1 MVSVLCRRGEG
12 RFTLGMIRAFLNTVG
27 LRFWVVGGAY
37 LLLLAASFY
46 LAFELR
52 YDFALTR
59 EAQQERLRLL
69 GYVLAIKFGC
79 LVLLRQLGSV
89 LRYFSMPD
97 LARLVAAMALSAG
110 LLIVPRFFDFA
121 NLTLSRGV
129 LLIDFLLSVI
139 GLCALRL
146 AFRIYQE
153 RITAA
158 RGVRE
163 HKYQAVV
170 IVGAGDTGASL
181 TKDLLAR
188 PARGLKPIAL
198 LDDDATMHGRL
209 IHGVPVE
216 GSPAQFASIS
226 ALKEV
231 THAIIAMPTAPVKRR
246 AEIALQLARLGVKV
260 ETVPA
265 IEDLASGKARVSRIR
280 PIEIQDLLGRP
291 PVDLDNASIRSLVE
305 HKVVIVTGAGGSIG
319 SELCRQIAA
328 LNPRRLLLVEQSE
341 PALFLIE
348 QELIKLGH
356 SGCILPCVA
365 DILDA
370 NRIHALFATHS
381 PNIVFHAAAHKHV
394 YLMER
399 QPAEAIKNNSIGTRQ
414 LAEIAVAH
422 GAEAFVL
429 VSTDKAINPTNV
441 MGASKR
447 LAEIHL
453 QAVDAAQYEVT
464 AKDTEHNAAVSVLGK
479 GGVAVDA
486 RAGDPHRRTSM
497 GALGPFVLNNGQGDT
512 PRKPT
517 KIMAVRFGNV
527 LGSSGSVLPIFKQ
540 QIEEGGPV
548 TVTHPDVTRYFMTIP
563 EAVGLILQS
572 AGMGQGGEIFV
583 LDMGQPIKIVDLAKS
598 MIELS
603 GYKVGEDIE
612 IRFTGLK
619 AGEKLFEELQH
630 HTEQHTPTAHPR
642 IMQFSST
649 NDSSKVSQLART
661 DFEPFVDELSAND
674 LKKNLKILIPE
685 YEPCLD

>member
-1 MVSVLCRRGEG
+1 M
-12 RFTLGMIRAFLNTVG
+12 
-27 LRFWVVGGAY
+27 
-37 LLLLAASFY
+37 LLAASFY
-46 LAFELR
+46 FAFELR
-52 YDFALTR
+52 FDFALTR

-69 GYVLAIKFGC
+69 GYVLAIKFCC
-79 LVLLRQLGSV
+79 LVLMRQMGSV
-89 LRYFSMPD
+89 MRYFSMPD
-97 LARLVAAMALSAG
+97 LARLVAAMALSSAF
-110 LLIVPRFFDFA
+110 LFVPRFFEHA

-158 RGVRE
+158 RGGRE

-181 TKDLLAR
+181 TKELLAR
-188 PARGLKPIAL
+188 PARGLRPIAL

-246 AEIALQLARLGVKV
+246 AEIALLLARLGVRV

-291 PVDLDNASIRSLVE
+291 AVDLDNTSIRNLVE
-305 HKVVIVTGAGGSIG
+305 HKVVVVTGAGGSIG

-348 QELIKLGH
+348 QELIKLGF

-370 NRIHALFATHS
+370 SRIHSLFATHS

-399 QPAEAIKNNSIGTRQ
+399 QPAEAIKNNAMGTRQ
-414 LAEIAVAH
+414 LAEIAIAH
-422 GAEAFVL
+422 GTETFML

-453 QAVDAAQYEVT
+453 QAVYAEQFKAASTPVYSQGAVQGSAETSARVDSSTERSRTGNGAEAVGPYLLNST
-464 AKDTEHNAAVSVLGK
+464 AS
-479 GGVAVDA
+479 
-486 RAGDPHRRTSM
+486 
-497 GALGPFVLNNGQGDT
+497 PFK
-512 PRKPT
+512 RKPT

-572 AGMGQGGEIFV
+572 GGMGQGGEIFV
-583 LDMGQPIKIVDLAKS
+583 LDMGQPVKIVDLAKS

-603 GYKVGEDIE
+603 GYKVGEDID

-630 HTEQHTPTAHPR
+630 HSEQHTPTAHPR

-649 NDSSKVSQLART
+649 NDFSKVSQLART

>member
-1 MVSVLCRRGEG
+1 
-12 RFTLGMIRAFLNTVG
+12 MIRAFLNTVG

-46 LAFELR
+46 IAFELR

-59 EAQQERLRLL
+59 DAQQERLRLL
-69 GYVLAIKFGC
+69 GYVLAIKFCC
-79 LVLLRQLGSV
+79 LVLMRQMGSV
-89 LRYFSMPD
+89 MRYFSMPD

-110 LLIVPRFFDFA
+110 FLIFPRFFDFP

-153 RITAA
+153 RIKAA
-158 RGVRE
+158 RGIRE

-198 LDDDATMHGRL
+198 LDDDAAMHGRL

-265 IEDLASGKARVSRIR
+265 IEDLASGKARVGRIR

-291 PVDLDNASIRSLVE
+291 AVDLDNASIRNLVE
-305 HKVVIVTGAGGSIG
+305 HKVVVVTGAGGSIG
-319 SELCRQIAA
+319 SELCRQIAT

-348 QELIKLGH
+348 QELIKLGFC
-356 SGCILPCVA
+356 GCILPCVA

-370 NRIHALFATHS
+370 NRLQALFATHS

-399 QPAEAIKNNSIGTRQ
+399 QPAEAIKNNAMGARQ
-414 LAEIAVAH
+414 LAEIAIAH
-422 GAEAFVL
+422 GTESFVL

-453 QAVDAAQYEVT
+453 QAVYAEQFKTASTPIYSHGAVMDSYEASTKIDASTERSRSGYRAEAAGPYLLNST
-464 AKDTEHNAAVSVLGK
+464 AS
-479 GGVAVDA
+479 
-486 RAGDPHRRTSM
+486 
-497 GALGPFVLNNGQGDT
+497 PFK
-512 PRKPT
+512 RKPT

-572 AGMGQGGEIFV
+572 GGMGQGGEIFV
-583 LDMGQPIKIVDLAKS
+583 LDMGQPVKIVDLAKS

-603 GYKVGEDIE
+603 GYKVGEDID

-630 HTEQHTPTAHPR
+630 HSEQHTPTAHPR

-649 NDSSKVSQLART
+649 NDFSKVSQLART

-674 LKKNLKILIPE
+674 LKKNLKILMPE

>member
-1 MVSVLCRRGEG
+1 MSFSMV
-12 RFTLGMIRAFLNTVG
+12 RAFFKTFG
-27 LRFWVVGGAY
+27 FRFWLVGGAY
-37 LLLLAASFY
+37 LLLLSASFY

-52 YDFALTR
+52 FDFAL
-59 EAQQERLRLL
+59 ELEEQQERLRLL
-69 GYVLAIKFGC
+69 GYVLAIKFLC
-79 LVLLRQLGSV
+79 LVLMRQMGSV
-89 LRYFSMPD
+89 MRYFSMPD
-97 LARLVAAMALSAG
+97 LARLVAAMALSSAF
-110 LLIVPRFFDFA
+110 LIVPRFFEHA
-121 NLTLSRGV
+121 NLTMSRGV

-139 GLCALRL
+139 GLCAIRL

-158 RGVRE
+158 RGGKQ

-181 TKDLLAR
+181 TKELLAR
-188 PARGLKPIAL
+188 PARGLRPIAL

-226 ALKEV
+226 ALKQV

-291 PVDLDNASIRSLVE
+291 AVDLDNASIRNLVE
-305 HKVVIVTGAGGSIG
+305 HKVVVVTGAGGSIG

-348 QELIKLGH
+348 QQLIKLGF

-399 QPAEAIKNNSIGTRQ
+399 QPAEAIKNNAMGTRQ
-414 LAEIAVAH
+414 LAEIAIAH
-422 GAEAFVL
+422 GTETFVL

-453 QAVDAAQYEVT
+453 QAVYAEQFKAASTPVYSHGVVQGSAETSTKIDASTERARSGNRAEAAGPYLLNST
-464 AKDTEHNAAVSVLGK
+464 AS
-479 GGVAVDA
+479 
-486 RAGDPHRRTSM
+486 
-497 GALGPFVLNNGQGDT
+497 PFK
-512 PRKPT
+512 RKPT

-548 TVTHPDVTRYFMTIP
+548 TVTHPYVTRYFMTIP

-572 AGMGQGGEIFV
+572 GGMGQGGEIFV
-583 LDMGQPIKIVDLAKS
+583 LDMGQPVKIVDLAKS

-603 GYKVGEDIE
+603 GYKVGEDID

-630 HTEQHTPTAHPR
+630 HSELHTPTAHPR

-649 NDSSKVSQLART
+649 NDFSKVSQLART

>member
-1 MVSVLCRRGEG
+1 M
-12 RFTLGMIRAFLNTVG
+12 
-27 LRFWVVGGAY
+27 
-37 LLLLAASFY
+37 LLAASFY

-69 GYVLAIKFGC
+69 GYVLAIKFCC

-153 RITAA
+153 RIAAA
-158 RGVRE
+158 RGGRE

-188 PARGLKPIAL
+188 PARGLRPIAL

-209 IHGVPVE
+209 IHGVPGE
-216 GSPAQFASIS
+216 GSPAQFANIS
-226 ALKEV
+226 SLKEV
-231 THAIIAMPTAPVKRR
+231 THAIIAMPTAPAKRR
-246 AEIALQLARLGVKV
+246 AEIALQLARLGVRV

-265 IEDLASGKARVSRIR
+265 IEDLASGKARVSRLR
-280 PIEIQDLLGRP
+280 PIEIQDLLGRSA
-291 PVDLDNASIRSLVE
+291 VDLDNASIRVLVE
-305 HKVVIVTGAGGSIG
+305 HKTVIVTGAGGSIG
-319 SELCRQIAA
+319 GELCRQIAA

-348 QELIKLGH
+348 QELIKRGFA
-356 SGCILPCVA
+356 GCILPCVA
-365 DILDA
+365 DVLDA
-370 NRIHALFATHS
+370 NRIQALFATHE
-381 PNIVFHAAAHKHV
+381 PQVVFHAAAHKHV

-399 QPAEAIKNNSIGTRQ
+399 QPAEAIKNNCIGTRQ
-414 LAEIAVAH
+414 MADIALAH
-422 GAEAFVL
+422 GVETFVL

-453 QAVDAAQYEVT
+453 QAIYAAQFKVAESGALRAAPMAIAVESSPALEPTLGEV
-464 AKDTEHNAAVSVLGK
+464 G
-479 GGVAVDA
+479 
-486 RAGDPHRRTSM
+486 RRNGIS
-497 GALGPFVLNNGQGDT
+497 ALGPFVLSNRPQSS

-563 EAVGLILQS
+563 EAVGLILQ
-572 AGMGQGGEIFV
+572 AGGMGRGGEIFV
-583 LDMGQPIKIVDLAKS
+583 LDMGQPIKIVDLAKN

-612 IRFTGLK
+612 IQFTGLK
-619 AGEKLFEELQH
+619 PGEKLFEELQH
-630 HTEQHTPTAHPR
+630 GTENYAPTAHPR
-642 IMQFSST
+642 IMQFSSP
-649 NDSSKVSQLART
+649 NDFSKVSQLART

-685 YEPCLD
+685 YEPCFD

>member
-1 MVSVLCRRGEG
+1 MKVLIRGIG
-12 RFTLGMIRAFLNTVG
+12 I
-27 LRFWVVGGAY
+27 RFWVIGCAY
-37 LLLLAASFY
+37 VVILTASFY
-46 LAFELR
+46 LAYELR
-52 YDFALTR
+52 FDFAVPPDIQ
-59 EAQQERLRLL
+59 AQRLSLL
-69 GYVLAIKFGC
+69 KYVLAIKFLA
-79 LVLLRQLGSV
+79 LVLVRQMGSV

-97 LARLVAAMALSAG
+97 LIRLVAAMTVSSALIITPQ
-110 LLIVPRFFDFA
+110 LFFLRYFI
-121 NLTLSRGV
+121 LPRGV
-129 LLIDFLLSVI
+129 LLIDLLLSVV

-146 AFRIYQE
+146 VFRIYQE
-153 RITAA
+153 RILVAGMG
-158 RGVRE
+158 RNY
-163 HKYQAVV
+163 KLQSVV

-181 TKDLLAR
+181 IKELLAK
-188 PARGLKPIAL
+188 PARGLKPVFI
-198 LDDDATMHGRL
+198 LDDDVSKHGRL
-209 IHGVPVE
+209 IHGVRVVGAPE
-216 GSPAQFASIS
+216 QFVNIS
-226 ALKEV
+226 DLKDI
-231 THAIIAMPTAPVKRR
+231 TNAIIAMPTAPVKRR
-246 AEIALQLARLGVKV
+246 AEIALHLARLGVKV

-265 IEDLASGKARVSRIR
+265 IEDLASGKARVSLIR

-291 PVDLDNASIRSLVE
+291 AVDLDDASIRSLVE
-305 HKVVIVTGAGGSIG
+305 YKVVVVTGAGGSIG

-348 QELIKLGH
+348 QELIKLGY
-356 SGCILPCVA
+356 SGCILACVA

-370 NRIHALFATHS
+370 NRLESLFSTHAPS
-381 PNIVFHAAAHKHV
+381 IVFHAAAHKHV

-414 LAEIAVAH
+414 LAEIAVAY

-453 QAVDAAQYEVT
+453 QAVYTAQFKISATGNLQDATVSASLDKRDAAE
-464 AKDTEHNAAVSVLGK
+464 
-479 GGVAVDA
+479 GGASDA
-486 RAGDPHRRTSM
+486 PKYHGVGT
-497 GALGPFVLNNGQGDT
+497 LGPLSLNNSQGAAL
-512 PRKPT
+512 RKPT

-548 TVTHPDVTRYFMTIP
+548 TVTHPDVKRYFMTIP

-603 GYKVGEDIE
+603 GYKVGEDID
-612 IRFTGLK
+612 IQFTGLK
-619 AGEKLFEELQH
+619 PGEKLFEELQH
-630 HTEQHTPTAHPR
+630 ETEQYTPTAHPR
-642 IMQFSST
+642 IMQFSYA
-649 NDSSKVSQLART
+649 NDFFKVSQAART

-674 LKKNLKILIPE
+674 LKKHLKLLIPE
-685 YEPCLD
+685 YEPYLN

>member
-1 MVSVLCRRGEG
+1 
-12 RFTLGMIRAFLNTVG
+12 
-27 LRFWVVGGAY
+27 
-37 LLLLAASFY
+37 
-46 LAFELR
+46 
-52 YDFALTR
+52 
-59 EAQQERLRLL
+59 
-69 GYVLAIKFGC
+69 
-79 LVLLRQLGSV
+79 
-89 LRYFSMPD
+89 
-97 LARLVAAMALSAG
+97 
-110 LLIVPRFFDFA
+110 
-121 NLTLSRGV
+121 
-129 LLIDFLLSVI
+129 
-139 GLCALRL
+139 
-146 AFRIYQE
+146 
-153 RITAA
+153 
-158 RGVRE
+158 
-163 HKYQAVV
+163 
-170 IVGAGDTGASL
+170 
-181 TKDLLAR
+181 
-188 PARGLKPIAL
+188 
-198 LDDDATMHGRL
+198 L

-280 PIEIQDLLGRP
+280 PIEIQDILGRP
-291 PVDLDNASIRSLVE
+291 AVDLDNASIRNLVN

-319 SELCRQIAA
+319 SELCRQIAV

-348 QELIKLGH
+348 QELIKLGF

-370 NRIHALFATHS
+370 NRIHSLFATHS

-399 QPAEAIKNNSIGTRQ
+399 QPAEAIKNNAMGTRL

-441 MGASKR
+441 MGASTR

-497 GALGPFVLNNGQGDT
+497 GALGRPGSNIDL
-512 PRKPT
+512 R
-517 KIMAVRFGNV
+517 
-527 LGSSGSVLPIFKQ
+527 LGSLFK
-540 QIEEGGPV
+540 ISS
-548 TVTHPDVTRYFMTIP
+548 
-563 EAVGLILQS
+563 LI
-572 AGMGQGGEIFV
+572 A
-583 LDMGQPIKIVDLAKS
+583 D
-598 MIELS
+598 
-603 GYKVGEDIE
+603 
-612 IRFTGLK
+612 
-619 AGEKLFEELQH
+619 
-630 HTEQHTPTAHPR
+630 
-642 IMQFSST
+642 
-649 NDSSKVSQLART
+649 
-661 DFEPFVDELSAND
+661 
-674 LKKNLKILIPE
+674 
-685 YEPCLD
+685 

>member
-1 MVSVLCRRGEG
+1 MV
-12 RFTLGMIRAFLNTVG
+12 RAFLSTLG

-37 LLLLAASFY
+37 LLLLSASFY

-52 YDFALTR
+52 FDFALTR
-59 EAQQERLRLL
+59 EAQQERMQLL
-69 GYVLAIKFGC
+69 GYVLAIKFLC
-79 LVLLRQLGSV
+79 LVLMRQMGSV
-89 LRYFSMPD
+89 MRYFSMPD
-97 LARLVAAMALSAG
+97 LARLVAAMALSAV
-110 LLIVPRFFDFA
+110 LLLVPRFLEQA

-158 RGVRE
+158 RGGRE

-188 PARGLKPIAL
+188 PSRGLRPIAL

-216 GSPAQFASIS
+216 GSPAQFASIF

-246 AEIALQLARLGVKV
+246 GEIALQLARLGVKV

-291 PVDLDNASIRSLVE
+291 AVDLDNASIRNLVE
-305 HKVVIVTGAGGSIG
+305 HKVVMVTGAGGSIG

-341 PALFLIE
+341 PALFIIE
-348 QELIKLGH
+348 QELIKLGY
-356 SGCILPCVA
+356 SGSILPCVA

-370 NRIHALFATHS
+370 NRINALFATHS

-399 QPAEAIKNNSIGTRQ
+399 QPAEAIKNNAMGTRL
-414 LAEIAVAH
+414 LAEIAIAH
-422 GAEAFVL
+422 GTETFML

-453 QAVDAAQYEVT
+453 QAVYAEQFKTASTPIYSRGAVQGSDETSTKIDANKERARSGNRAEVAGPYLLNST
-464 AKDTEHNAAVSVLGK
+464 AS
-479 GGVAVDA
+479 
-486 RAGDPHRRTSM
+486 
-497 GALGPFVLNNGQGDT
+497 PFK
-512 PRKPT
+512 RKPT

-572 AGMGQGGEIFV
+572 GGMGQGGEIFV
-583 LDMGQPIKIVDLAKS
+583 LDMGQPVKIVDLAKS

-603 GYKVGEDIE
+603 GYKVGEDID

-630 HTEQHTPTAHPR
+630 HSEQHTPTAHPR

-649 NDSSKVSQLART
+649 NDFSKVSQLART

>member
-1 MVSVLCRRGEG
+1 MV
-12 RFTLGMIRAFLNTVG
+12 RAFFNTFG
-27 LRFWVVGGAY
+27 LRFWVVGGSY
-37 LLLLAASFY
+37 LLLLSVSYY

-52 YDFALTR
+52 FDFALKP
-59 EAQQERLRLL
+59 EEQQERLRLL

-79 LVLLRQLGSV
+79 LVLLRQMGSV
-89 LRYFSMPD
+89 MRYFSMPD
-97 LARLVAAMALSAG
+97 LARLVAAMVLSSAF
-110 LLIVPRFFDFA
+110 LIAPRFFEHE

-158 RGVRE
+158 RGGRE
-163 HKYQAVV
+163 HKYQVVV

-181 TKDLLAR
+181 TKELLSR

-216 GSPAQFASIS
+216 GSPDQFASIAS
-226 ALKEV
+226 LKNV

-246 AEIALQLARLGVKV
+246 AEIALQLARLGVRV

-280 PIEIQDLLGRP
+280 PVEIQDLLGRP
-291 PVDLDNASIRSLVE
+291 AVDLDNASIRNLVE
-305 HKVVIVTGAGGSIG
+305 HKVVVVTGAGGSIG

-348 QELIKLGH
+348 QELIKLGF

-370 NRIHALFATHS
+370 SRIHSLFATHS

-399 QPAEAIKNNSIGTRQ
+399 QPAEAIKNNAMGTRQ
-414 LAEIAVAH
+414 LAEIAIAH
-422 GAEAFVL
+422 GTETFVL

-453 QAVDAAQYEVT
+453 QAVYAEQFKAASIPVYS
-464 AKDTEHNAAVSVLGK
+464 HGAVQGSGATSTK
-479 GGVAVDA
+479 VDA
-486 RAGDPHRRTSM
+486 STERSRTGN
-497 GALGPFVLNNGQGDT
+497 GAEAAGPFLLNSTASPSKRN
-512 PRKPT
+512 PT

-572 AGMGQGGEIFV
+572 GGMGQGGEIFV
-583 LDMGQPIKIVDLAKS
+583 LDMGQPVKIVDLAKS

-603 GYKVGEDIE
+603 GYKVGEDID

-630 HTEQHTPTAHPR
+630 HTEQHTPTAHAR

-649 NDSSKVSQLART
+649 NDFSKVSQLART
-661 DFEPFVDELSAND
+661 DFEPFVDELSANE

>member
-1 MVSVLCRRGEG
+1 MV
-12 RFTLGMIRAFLNTVG
+12 RAFLNTVG
-27 LRFWVVGGAY
+27 LRFRVVAGAY

-46 LAFELR
+46 FAFELR
-52 YDFALTR
+52 FDFELTH

-69 GYVLAIKFGC
+69 GYVLAIKFCC
-79 LVLLRQLGSV
+79 LVLMRQMGSV
-89 LRYFSMPD
+89 MRYFSMPD
-97 LARLVAAMALSAG
+97 LARLVAAMALSAV
-110 LLIVPRFFDFA
+110 LLIAPRFFELA

-153 RITAA
+153 RITAG
-158 RGVRE
+158 RGGRE
-163 HKYQAVV
+163 HKYKAVV

-188 PARGLKPIAL
+188 PARGLRPIAL
-198 LDDDATMHGRL
+198 LDDDATMHGML

-216 GSPAQFASIS
+216 GSPAEFAHIS
-226 ALKEV
+226 ALNEV

-246 AEIALQLARLGVKV
+246 AEIAMQLARLGVKV

-280 PIEIQDLLGRP
+280 PVEIQDLLGRP
-291 PVDLDNASIRSLVE
+291 AVDLDNTSIRNLVE
-305 HKVVIVTGAGGSIG
+305 HKVVVVTGAGGSIG

-341 PALFLIE
+341 PALFIIE
-348 QELIKLGH
+348 QELIKLGY
-356 SGCILPCVA
+356 SGSILPCVA

-370 NRIHALFATHS
+370 SRIHSLFATHS

-399 QPAEAIKNNSIGTRQ
+399 QPAEAIKNNAIGTRQ
-414 LAEIAVAH
+414 LGEIAIAH
-422 GAEAFVL
+422 GTETFVL

-453 QAVDAAQYEVT
+453 QAVYAEQFKAASTPVYSHRALQGSAETSTKIDASTERSRSGNT
-464 AKDTEHNAAVSVLGK
+464 AEAA
-479 GGVAVDA
+479 
-486 RAGDPHRRTSM
+486 
-497 GALGPFVLNNGQGDT
+497 GPYLLNST
-512 PRKPT
+512 ASPFKRKPT

-572 AGMGQGGEIFV
+572 GGMGQGGEIFV
-583 LDMGQPIKIVDLAKS
+583 LDMGQPVKIVDLAKS

-603 GYKVGEDIE
+603 GYKVGEDID

-630 HTEQHTPTAHPR
+630 HSEQHTPTAHSR

-649 NDSSKVSQLART
+649 NDFSKVSQLART

>member
-1 MVSVLCRRGEG
+1 MN
-12 RFTLGMIRAFLNTVG
+12 RAFLKTFG
-27 LRFWVVGGAY
+27 FRFWVLSVVY
-37 LLLLAASFY
+37 ILLLAASLC

-52 YDFALTR
+52 FDFALTH
-59 EAQQERLRLL
+59 EAQKERMRFL
-69 GYVLAIKFGC
+69 GYVLVIKFCC
-79 LVLLRQLGSV
+79 LVLMRQMGSV
-89 LRYFSMPD
+89 MRYFSMPD
-97 LARLVAAMALSAG
+97 LARLVAAMALSSAF
-110 LLIVPRFFDFA
+110 LFILRFFEHA

-158 RGVRE
+158 RGGRE

-181 TKDLLAR
+181 TKELLSR

-216 GSPAQFASIS
+216 GSPARFATIS
-226 ALKEV
+226 SLKEV
-231 THAIIAMPTAPVKRR
+231 MHAIIAMPTAPAKRR

-280 PIEIQDLLGRP
+280 PVEIQDLLGRP
-291 PVDLDNASIRSLVE
+291 AVDLDNASIRNLVE
-305 HKVVIVTGAGGSIG
+305 HKMVVVTGAGGSIG

-341 PALFLIE
+341 PALFIIE
-348 QELIKLGH
+348 QELIKLGY
-356 SGCILPCVA
+356 SGSILPCVA

-370 NRIHALFATHS
+370 NRVNTLFATHS

-399 QPAEAIKNNSIGTRQ
+399 QPAEAIKNNAMGTRQ

-453 QAVDAAQYEVT
+453 QAVYAAQFKVQGKRDENKT
-464 AKDTEHNAAVSVLGK
+464 AAAVLEK
-479 GGVAVDA
+479 GNASVDA
-486 RAGDPHRRTSM
+486 RPTDTQRSKGIGS
-497 GALGPFVLNNGQGDT
+497 LGPFVINQGQGDT

-548 TVTHPDVTRYFMTIP
+548 TVTHPEVTRYFMTIP

-572 AGMGQGGEIFV
+572 SGIGQGGEIFV
-583 LDMGQPIKIVDLAKS
+583 LDMGQPVKIVDLAKS

-603 GYKVGEDIE
+603 GYKVGDDID

-619 AGEKLFEELQH
+619 PGEKLFEELQH
-630 HTEQHTPTAHPR
+630 HTEQHTPTSHPR
-642 IMQFSST
+642 IMQFSSAS
-649 NDSSKVSQLART
+649 DFSKVSQTART

-674 LKKNLKILIPE
+674 LKKNLKLLIPE
-685 YEPCLD
+685 YDPCLD

>member
-1 MVSVLCRRGEG
+1 M
-12 RFTLGMIRAFLNTVG
+12 FRAFLNTVG
-27 LRFWVVGGAY
+27 PRFWVVGGAY
-37 LLLLAASFY
+37 LLVLAASFY

-52 YDFALTR
+52 FDFTLSL
-59 EAQQERLRLL
+59 EAQQERMRAL

-79 LVLLRQLGSV
+79 LVLMRQMGSV
-89 LRYFSMPD
+89 MRYFSMPD
-97 LARLVAAMALSAG
+97 LIRLVAAMALSSV
-110 LLIVPRFFDFA
+110 LLIVPRIFELA
-121 NLTLSRGV
+121 NLTQSRGV

-158 RGVRE
+158 LGGRE

-181 TKDLLAR
+181 AKELLAR
-188 PARGLKPIAL
+188 PARGLRPIAL

-216 GSPAQFASIS
+216 GSPDQFANIS
-226 ALKEV
+226 SLKDV

-280 PIEIQDLLGRP
+280 PVEIQDLLGRP
-291 PVDLDNASIRSLVE
+291 AVDLDNASIRNLVE
-305 HKVVIVTGAGGSIG
+305 HKVVVVTGAGGSIG

-341 PALFLIE
+341 PALFIIE
-348 QELIKLGH
+348 QELIKLGY
-356 SGCILPCVA
+356 SGSILPCVA

-370 NRIHALFATHS
+370 NRVNTLFATHS

-399 QPAEAIKNNSIGTRQ
+399 QPAEAIKNNAIGTRQ
-414 LAEIAVAH
+414 LAEIAISH
-422 GAEAFVL
+422 GAETFVL

-453 QAVDAAQYEVT
+453 QAVYAEQFKTASTPIYSHGVVQGSAETSTKIDASTERARSGNRAEAAGPYLLNST
-464 AKDTEHNAAVSVLGK
+464 ASPSK
-479 GGVAVDA
+479 
-486 RAGDPHRRTSM
+486 
-497 GALGPFVLNNGQGDT
+497 
-512 PRKPT
+512 RKPT

-572 AGMGQGGEIFV
+572 GGMGQGGEIFV
-583 LDMGQPIKIVDLAKS
+583 LDMGQPVKIVDLAKS

-603 GYKVGEDIE
+603 GYKVGEDID

-630 HTEQHTPTAHPR
+630 HSEQHTPTAHPR

-649 NDSSKVSQLART
+649 NDFSKVSQLART

>member
-1 MVSVLCRRGEG
+1 MSGFINRIS
-12 RFTLGMIRAFLNTVG
+12 T
-27 LRFWVVGGAY
+27 RFWFIGCAY
-37 LLLLAASFY
+37 AGIIAVSFY
-46 LAFELR
+46 LAYELR
-52 YDFALTR
+52 FDFALSP
-59 EAQQERLRLL
+59 EQQEERLRLL
-69 GYVLAIKFGC
+69 KYILVIKFLA
-79 LVLLRQLGSV
+79 LVLMRQMGSV

-97 LARLVAAMALSAG
+97 LIRLVAAMAFSSVAM
-110 LLIVPRFFDFA
+110 IAPRILGHSLFI
-121 NLTLSRGV
+121 LPRGV
-129 LLIDFLLSVI
+129 LLIDLLLSVV

-146 AFRIYQE
+146 VFRIYQE
-153 RITAA
+153 RMAVA
-158 RGVRE
+158 RSDRDYKFQV
-163 HKYQAVV
+163 VV

-181 TKDLLAR
+181 AKELLAK
-188 PARGLKPIAL
+188 PARGLKPIAI
-198 LDDDATMHGRL
+198 LDDDITKHGSL

-216 GSPAQFASIS
+216 GSPDQFASIAS
-226 ALKEV
+226 LKNV

-246 AEIALQLARLGVKV
+246 SEIALQLARLGVRV

-291 PVDLDNASIRSLVE
+291 AVDLDNASIRNLVE
-305 HKVVIVTGAGGSIG
+305 HKMVVVTGAGGSIG

-348 QELIKLGH
+348 QELIKLGY
-356 SGCILPCVA
+356 SGSILPCVA

-370 NRIHALFATHS
+370 NRINALFATHS

-399 QPAEAIKNNSIGTRQ
+399 QPAEAIKNNAMGTRL
-414 LAEIAVAH
+414 LAEIAIAH
-422 GAEAFVL
+422 GTETFVL

-453 QAVDAAQYEVT
+453 QAVYAEQFKT
-464 AKDTEHNAAVSVLGK
+464 ASTPVYSQGAVQGS
-479 GGVAVDA
+479 AETSARVDA
-486 RAGDPHRRTSM
+486 STERSRSGNSAEAAGPYLLNSTAS
-497 GALGPFVLNNGQGDT
+497 PFK
-512 PRKPT
+512 RKPT

-572 AGMGQGGEIFV
+572 GGMGQGGEIFV
-583 LDMGQPIKIVDLAKS
+583 LDMGQPVKIVDLAKS

-603 GYKVGEDIE
+603 GYKVGEDID

-649 NDSSKVSQLART
+649 NDFSKVSQLART
-661 DFEPFVDELSAND
+661 DFESFVDELSAND

>member
-1 MVSVLCRRGEG
+1 MKGFIVG
-12 RFTLGMIRAFLNTVG
+12 IG
-27 LRFWVVGGAY
+27 LRFWVIACTY
-37 LLLLAASFY
+37 LAILASSFY
-46 LAFELR
+46 LAYELR
-52 YDFALTR
+52 FDFALPL
-59 EAQQERLRLL
+59 ESQAERLRLL
-69 GYVLAIKFGC
+69 KYIMALKFLS
-79 LVLLRQLGSV
+79 LVLMRQMGSV

-97 LARLVAAMALSAG
+97 LGRLVAAMAMSGVVILAVRLFPYWG
-110 LLIVPRFFDFA
+110 LAP
-121 NLTLSRGV
+121 SRGV

-158 RGVRE
+158 RGGRE
-163 HKYQAVV
+163 HKDQAVV
-170 IVGAGDTGASL
+170 IMGAGDTGASL

-188 PARGLKPIAL
+188 PARGLRPIAL

-216 GSPAQFASIS
+216 GSPGQFASIS
-226 ALKEV
+226 ALNEV

-280 PIEIQDLLGRP
+280 PVEIQDLLGRP
-291 PVDLDNASIRSLVE
+291 AVDLDNASIRNMVQS
-305 HKVVIVTGAGGSIG
+305 KVVIVTGAGGSIG
-319 SELCRQIAA
+319 SELCRQMAA
-328 LNPRRLLLVEQSE
+328 LNPRRLLLVERSE
-341 PALFLIE
+341 PALFIIE
-348 QELIKLGH
+348 QELIKLGY

-365 DILDA
+365 DILDV
-370 NRIHALFATHS
+370 NRIHSLFAAHS

-429 VSTDKAINPTNV
+429 VSTDKAINPTNA

-453 QAVDAAQYEVT
+453 QAVYFAQYKLPTKDTGYDAAVP
-464 AKDTEHNAAVSVLGK
+464 VSGN

-486 RAGDPHRRTSM
+486 RAGDAHKRTSM
-497 GALGPFVLNNGQGDT
+497 GALGPFVLNNGQGNT

-548 TVTHPDVTRYFMTIP
+548 TVTHPDVTRYFMSIP

-583 LDMGQPIKIVDLAKS
+583 LDMGQPLKIVDLAKS

-630 HTEQHTPTAHPR
+630 RTEQHTPTSHPR

-649 NDSSKVSQLART
+649 NDFSKVSQLART
-661 DFEPFVDELSAND
+661 DFEPFVDELSANE

>member
-1 MVSVLCRRGEG
+1 MV
-12 RFTLGMIRAFLNTVG
+12 RAFLNTIS
-27 LRFWVVGGAY
+27 LRFGVVAGAY
-37 LLLLAASFY
+37 LLLLTASFY
-46 LAFELR
+46 LAYELR
-52 YDFALTR
+52 FDFALTR

-69 GYVLAIKFGC
+69 GYVLAIKFCC
-79 LVLLRQLGSV
+79 LVLMRQMGSV
-89 LRYFSMPD
+89 MRYFSMPD
-97 LARLVAAMALSAG
+97 LARLVAAMALSSAF
-110 LLIVPRFFDFA
+110 LFVPRFFEHA

-139 GLCALRL
+139 GLCAMRL

-158 RGVRE
+158 RGGRE

-181 TKDLLAR
+181 TKELLAR
-188 PARGLKPIAL
+188 PARGLRPIAL

-216 GSPAQFASIS
+216 GSPAQFANIS
-226 ALKEV
+226 SLKEV

-246 AEIALQLARLGVKV
+246 AEIALQLARLGVRV

-265 IEDLASGKARVSRIR
+265 IEDLASGKARVSRLR

-291 PVDLDNASIRSLVE
+291 AVDLDNASIRNLVE
-305 HKVVIVTGAGGSIG
+305 HKVVVVTGAGGSIG

-341 PALFLIE
+341 PALFIIE
-348 QELIKLGH
+348 QELIKLGY
-356 SGCILPCVA
+356 SGSILPCVA

-399 QPAEAIKNNSIGTRQ
+399 QPAEAIKNNAMGTRL
-414 LAEIAVAH
+414 LAEIAIAH
-422 GAEAFVL
+422 GTETFVL

-453 QAVDAAQYEVT
+453 QAVYAEQFKVVPPPVYSQGAVQGSAETSARVDSSTERSRSGNRAEAA
-464 AKDTEHNAAVSVLGK
+464 
-479 GGVAVDA
+479 
-486 RAGDPHRRTSM
+486 
-497 GALGPFVLNNGQGDT
+497 GPYLLNSTTNHSK
-512 PRKPT
+512 RNPT

-572 AGMGQGGEIFV
+572 GGMGQGGEIFV
-583 LDMGQPIKIVDLAKS
+583 LDMGQPVKIVDLAKS

-603 GYKVGEDIE
+603 GYKVGEDID

-630 HTEQHTPTAHPR
+630 HSEQHTPTAHPR

-649 NDSSKVSQLART
+649 NDFSKVSQLART

>member
-1 MVSVLCRRGEG
+1 M
-12 RFTLGMIRAFLNTVG
+12 
-27 LRFWVVGGAY
+27 
-37 LLLLAASFY
+37 
-46 LAFELR
+46 
-52 YDFALTR
+52 
-59 EAQQERLRLL
+59 
-69 GYVLAIKFGC
+69 
-79 LVLLRQLGSV
+79 
-89 LRYFSMPD
+89 
-97 LARLVAAMALSAG
+97 
-110 LLIVPRFFDFA
+110 
-121 NLTLSRGV
+121 
-129 LLIDFLLSVI
+129 
-139 GLCALRL
+139 
-146 AFRIYQE
+146 
-153 RITAA
+153 
-158 RGVRE
+158 GVR
-163 HKYQAVV
+163 
-170 IVGAGDTGASL
+170 
-181 TKDLLAR
+181 
-188 PARGLKPIAL
+188 
-198 LDDDATMHGRL
+198 
-209 IHGVPVE
+209 
-216 GSPAQFASIS
+216 
-226 ALKEV
+226 
-231 THAIIAMPTAPVKRR
+231 
-246 AEIALQLARLGVKV
+246 V

-291 PVDLDNASIRSLVE
+291 AIDLDNASIRNLVE
-305 HKVVIVTGAGGSIG
+305 HKVVVVTGAGGSIG

-341 PALFLIE
+341 PALFIIE
-348 QELIKLGH
+348 QELIKLGF

-365 DILDA
+365 DILDS

-399 QPAEAIKNNSIGTRQ
+399 QPAEAIKNNAMGTRQ
-414 LAEIAVAH
+414 LAEIAIAH
-422 GAEAFVL
+422 GAETFVL

-453 QAVDAAQYEVT
+453 QAIYSEQFKTVSTLVHSHGAVQGSAETHARVDASTEKSLTGNRAEAAGPYLINST
-464 AKDTEHNAAVSVLGK
+464 ASHSK
-479 GGVAVDA
+479 
-486 RAGDPHRRTSM
+486 
-497 GALGPFVLNNGQGDT
+497 
-512 PRKPT
+512 RKPT

-572 AGMGQGGEIFV
+572 GGMGQGGEIFV
-583 LDMGQPIKIVDLAKS
+583 LNMGQPVKIVDLAKS
-598 MIELS
+598 LIELS

-630 HTEQHTPTAHPR
+630 HAEQHTPTAHPR

-649 NDSSKVSQLART
+649 NDFSKVSQLART
-661 DFEPFVDELSAND
+661 DFEPFVDELGANE

-685 YEPCLD
+685 YVPCFD

>member
-1 MVSVLCRRGEG
+1 MV
-12 RFTLGMIRAFLNTVG
+12 RAFLKTVG

-52 YDFALTR
+52 FDFALTR
-59 EAQQERLRLL
+59 EVQQERLRLL
-69 GYVLAIKFGC
+69 GYVLAVKFCC
-79 LVLLRQLGSV
+79 LVLMRQMGSV
-89 LRYFSMPD
+89 MRYFSMPD
-97 LARLVAAMALSAG
+97 LARLVAAMALSSAF
-110 LLIVPRFFDFA
+110 LFIPRFFEHA

-158 RGVRE
+158 RGGRE

-181 TKDLLAR
+181 TKELLAR

-216 GSPAQFASIS
+216 GSPDQFANIS
-226 ALKEV
+226 SLKDV

-291 PVDLDNASIRSLVE
+291 AVDLDNASIRNLVE
-305 HKVVIVTGAGGSIG
+305 HKVVVVTGAGGSIG

-341 PALFLIE
+341 PALFIIE
-348 QELIKLGH
+348 QELIKFGF

-399 QPAEAIKNNSIGTRQ
+399 QPAEAIKNNAMGTRQ
-414 LAEIAVAH
+414 LAEIAIAH
-422 GAEAFVL
+422 GTESFVL

-453 QAVDAAQYEVT
+453 QAVYAEQFKT
-464 AKDTEHNAAVSVLGK
+464 ASTPLYSHGAVLGSAETSAK
-479 GGVAVDA
+479 IDA
-486 RAGDPHRRTSM
+486 STDRSHSGNRAE
-497 GALGPFVLNNGQGDT
+497 AAGPYLLNST
-512 PRKPT
+512 ASPSKRKPT

-572 AGMGQGGEIFV
+572 GGMGQGGEIFV
-583 LDMGQPIKIVDLAKS
+583 LDMGQPVKIVDLAKS

-603 GYKVGEDIE
+603 GYKVGEDID

-630 HTEQHTPTAHPR
+630 HSEQHTPTAHPR

-649 NDSSKVSQLART
+649 NDFSKVSQLART